1 MELNNDLEIS
11 YYVFDNLRLMDMH
24 CPVILSTS

>member
-1 MELNNDLEIS
+1 MELNNDLEIG
-11 YYVFDNLRLMDMH
+11 YYVFDNLRLMHMH